1 MAAIRAAGFNKPEGQ
16 CLPAGRQG
24 LPSDRQS
31 HKNVILLE
39 RNNCIGKKILL
50 SGKGRCNITNIV
62 SLDEFIAKFGR
73 QGEFLRSAF
82 SNFFNQDLIDFFKA
96 KGLELKIERQGR
108 VFPVTD
114 RAASVIE
121 VLNKCLL
128 ESKVKVLYNKRVSA
142 IKKEEGLFQLFI
154 EDGRQLSAKK
164 TILATG
170 GGSFGFTGST
180 GDGFAIA
187 KKLGHTIVALRPG
200 LVPLKTA
207 ETWVKELKGLTLKNI
222 RLVFKSKGKRIIS
235 NTGELLFTHFGV
247 SGPLVLDLSEPA
259 LGLLAQNGE
268 LILEIDLKPGLTP
281 KQLEGRLLREFEIA
295 GKKSIRNVLKDMLP
309 LRLIDVFIN
318 LLGLEKEERANQ
330 LTKEKRRAIVHL
342 FKSFGLRI
350 TGSLPLEEAMVTCGG
365 VSTKEI
371 NPRTMES
378 RLVQG
383 LYFAG
388 EIIDLSAPSGGYNL
402 QQAFSTGYLA
412 GREACLRQAGRPRE
426 NA

>member
-50 SGKGRCNITNIV
+50 SGKGRCNITNIAP
-62 SLDEFIAKFGR
+62 LDEFIASFGR

-82 SNFFNQDLIDFFKA
+82 SEFFNQELIDFFKA

-108 VFPVTD
+108 VFPATD

-128 ESKVKVLYNKRVSA
+128 ESKVKVLYNTRVSA
-142 IKKEEGLFQLFI
+142 IKKEEGLFQLAAAI
-154 EDGRQLSAKK
+154 SAKQV
-164 TILATG
+164 ILATG

-281 KQLEGRLLREFEIA
+281 KQLEERLLREFGIA

-318 LLGLEKEERANQ
+318 LLGLEKDERANQ
-330 LTKEKRRAIVHL
+330 VTKEERCAIVHL

-350 TGSLPLEEAMVTCGG
+350 SGSLPLEEAMVTCGG

-378 RLVQG
+378 RLIEG

-388 EIIDLSAPSGGYNL
+388 EIIDLSAASGGYNL

-412 GREACLRQAGRPRE
+412 GREAASPAFGGAGQKE